1 MKTLILAALAAAL
14 VLPASAP
21 SQAQTGSGSETS
33 AAPGGGAE
41 GSGKAS
47 GTSDPSGSYT
57 IVTVS
62 SGEIGNNDDDSS
74 SVATANRNTDPASIQ
89 KTIDANP
96 GLAEKLAEE
105 GVSVGNIG
113 AISVEPNGK
122 VVIYDK
128 P

>member
-21 SQAQTGSGSETS
+21 SQAQTGSGSETG
-33 AAPGGGAE
+33 AAPGNGGEA
-41 GSGKAS
+41 GGTGDKA
-47 GTSDPSGSYT
+47 GSYT

-62 SGEIGNNDDDSS
+62 NGELNNDDDNS
-74 SVATANRNTDPASIQ
+74 SVTAPNRNTSPAAIQ
-89 KTIDANP
+89 RTVDANP

-105 GVSVGNIG
+105 GVALGGIG
-113 AISVEPNGK
+113 AISVEPNGR